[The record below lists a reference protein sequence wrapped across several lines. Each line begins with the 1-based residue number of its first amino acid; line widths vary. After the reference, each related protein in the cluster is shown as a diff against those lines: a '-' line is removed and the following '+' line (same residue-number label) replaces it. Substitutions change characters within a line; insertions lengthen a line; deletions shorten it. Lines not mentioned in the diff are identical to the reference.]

1 MKKFLLTAILILSPL
16 IFRATPVFADATEPY
31 VGEIIAVP
39 FNFAPKGWALCNGQI
54 MPIAQ
59 NTALFSLLG
68 TTYGGDGKST
78 FALPNLEG
86 RIQIGSGQG
95 AGLSEVAQGQE
106 GGEERTM
113 LLQNNL
119 PSHSHAVEVQPKDQ
133 PINTVTVKDYQGQ
146 DLTTSY
152 TALGTITASKSDGT
166 TADST
171 AAVFAKSTLGPNHV
185 KAYYKPSSPID
196 LTLSGVPA
204 STQATDNGLTA
215 MDENGI
221 DFTNVKAMPTGGGMP
236 VNNMQPYLTM
246 HYIIALQG
254 VFPPRQ

>member
-16 IFRATPVFADATEPY
+16 FLRATPVLADATEPF

-39 FNFAPKGWALCNGQI
+39 FDFAPKGWALCNGQI
-54 MPIAQ
+54 LPIAQ

-95 AGLSEVAQGQE
+95 DGLALVDQGQIA
-106 GGEERTM
+106 GEERTT

-119 PSHSHAVEVQPKDQ
+119 PSHSHEVAVQPKDQ

-185 KAYYKPSSPID
+185 KAYYKPSSSID
-196 LTLSGVPA
+196 LTLSDAAAAAQVA
-204 STQATDNGLTA
+204 NNGLTA
-215 MDENGI
+215 MDENGMH
-221 DFTNVKAMPTGGGMP
+221 FTNVTALPTGGGQP
-236 VNNMQPYLTM
+236 FNNMQPYLTM